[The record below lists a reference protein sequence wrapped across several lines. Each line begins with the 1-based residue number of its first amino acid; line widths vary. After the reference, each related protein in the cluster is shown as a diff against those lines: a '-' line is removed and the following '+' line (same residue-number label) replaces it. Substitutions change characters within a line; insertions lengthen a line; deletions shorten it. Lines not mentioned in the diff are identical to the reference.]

1 MNKKKLLMLL
11 VTTVTSCAF
20 FFIMIYYYNFI
31 AYNYL
36 ALMIGFQGMTIL
48 SNVPFVLT
56 VLILITL
63 VFAVSVWQ
71 LLHLRFNKRF
81 LYFLTNSYLIVLLL
95 VIMLKSRGI
104 RGINYNPLDIINQLY
119 NDPFILFANIAL
131 FIPVGM
137 LLFVKLRSFSKTIMI
152 ATVAILV
159 VEVTQYLLY
168 LGMAD
173 VVDFL
178 TNLSGICLG
187 YAGLKCLVAMGW
199 SAQDTG
205 QYLDI
210 KKS

>member
-31 AYNYL
+31 AFRYL
-36 ALMIGFQGMTIL
+36 ALMVGFQGMTMLSNAPLVLTIL
-48 SNVPFVLT
+48 S
-56 VLILITL
+56 LITL
-63 VFAVSVWQ
+63 VFAASVWQ

-81 LYFLTNSYLIVLLL
+81 LYFLTSSYLLVLLL

-119 NDPFILFANIAL
+119 NDPFILFSNIAL

-137 LLFVKLRSFSKTIMI
+137 LLFVKVRSFSKTIMI

-173 VVDFL
+173 VIDL
-178 TNLSGICLG
+178 LSNLSGICLG

-199 SAQDTG
+199 ATQDTG

-210 KKS
+210 QKP

>member
-1 MNKKKLLMLL
+1 MDKKKLLMLL
-11 VTTVTSCAF
+11 VTTITSCAF

-31 AYNYL
+31 AFRYL
-36 ALMIGFQGMTIL
+36 ALMVGFQGVSIL
-48 SNVPFVLT
+48 SNVPLVLT
-56 VLILITL
+56 ILGLITL
-63 VFAVSVWQ
+63 VFAASVWQ

-81 LYFLTNSYLIVLLL
+81 LYFLTSSYLLVLLL

-137 LLFVKLRSFSKTIMI
+137 LLFVKVRSFSKTIMI

-159 VEVTQYLLY
+159 VEVTQYLFY

-173 VVDFL
+173 VVDVL

-187 YAGLKCLVAMGW
+187 YAGFKCLAAMGW
-199 SAQDTG
+199 SKQDTG

-210 KKS
+210 KKP

>member
-1 MNKKKLLMLL
+1 MDKKKLLMLL

-31 AYNYL
+31 AFRYL
-36 ALMIGFQGMTIL
+36 ALMVGFQGMTML
-48 SNVPFVLT
+48 SNTPLVLT
-56 VLILITL
+56 ILGLITL
-63 VFAVSVWQ
+63 VFAASMWQ

-81 LYFLTNSYLIVLLL
+81 LYFLASSYLIVLLL

-104 RGINYNPLDIINQLY
+104 RGINSNPLDIINQLY
-119 NDPFILFANIAL
+119 NDPFILFSNIAL

-137 LLFVKLRSFSKTIMI
+137 LLFVKVRSFSKTIMI

-178 TNLSGICLG
+178 TNLSGICFG
-187 YAGLKCLVAMGW
+187 YAGFKCLVATGW
-199 SAQDTG
+199 SIQDTG

-210 KKS
+210 KKP